1 MTTTTNQLTIHGE
14 VSGKESAERLAK
26 QKLAFV
32 LNRADKP
39 VQIFVKRLKN
49 AQLVRVKMIA
59 TVAGK
64 DYVIKTEEHRKLEK
78 CLDELASR
86 IKPLYVRDKKQ
97 RRQGKKVQPTQPNNE
112 EEKDEY
118 EDE

>member
-1 MTTTTNQLTIHGE
+1 MTTTKNKLTIHGD
-14 VSGKESAERLAK
+14 VTGKDSAERLAT
-26 QKLAFV
+26 QKLSF
-32 LNRADKP
+32 LLHRADKP

-49 AQLVRVKMIA
+49 DQLVRVKMIA
-59 TVAGK
+59 TIAGK

-97 RRQGKKVQPTQPNNE
+97 RRQGKKEQPAQDKPE
-112 EEKDEY
+112 EVKDEY